1 MTAHKYARKTAT
13 KRSMLEEASIKNMS
27 KAYNI
32 NGKSNHNASD
42 DNTSMKMKVLSEEDI
57 NIELKYTKQKKK
69 KGSPDEV
76 KEVQF

>member
-1 MTAHKYARKTAT
+1 
-13 KRSMLEEASIKNMS
+13 
-27 KAYNI
+27 
-32 NGKSNHNASD
+32 
-42 DNTSMKMKVLSEEDI
+42 MKMKVLSEEDI